1 MSKLLNKVSLITGAG
16 SGIGAATAVHFA
28 NLGSNL
34 ALTGRNLSNLENT
47 RTQIHEKGYQV
58 KVELIQADLSKE
70 NDTKRVIEETVKL
83 FGKIDILVNSA
94 GTLTKGSIEE
104 ISLED
109 YDSIMNINVRSVLHL
124 TKLAIPYLKATKG
137 SIVNVS
143 SVTGLRAFPGVIS
156 YNISKAAIDQLTRTA
171 ALELAQYGIRVNA
184 VNPGVIITEL
194 HKKSGMSQEQ
204 YSKFLEHSKTTHA
217 LGRVGTA
224 DEVAKA
230 IAFLASDDSSFTTGV
245 TLPIDG
251 GRSQM
256 CPR

>member
-34 ALTGRNLSNLENT
+34 ALTGRNLNNLENT
-47 RTQIHEKGYQV
+47 RTQIYDKGYQV

-124 TKLAIPYLKATKG
+124 TKLAVPHLKATKG

-230 IAFLASDDSSFTTGV
+230 IAFLASDDSSFTTGIS
-245 TLPIDG
+245 LPVDG

>member
-16 SGIGAATAVHFA
+16 SGIGAATAIHFA

-34 ALTGRNLSNLENT
+34 ALTGRNLNNLEST
-47 RTQIHEKGYQV
+47 KTQILDKGYQV

-83 FGKIDILVNSA
+83 FGKIDVLVNSA
-94 GTLTKGSIEE
+94 GTLNKGSIEE

-124 TKLAIPYLKATKG
+124 TKLAVPHLKATKG

-194 HKKSGMSQEQ
+194 HKKSGMSKEQ
-204 YSKFLEHSKTTHA
+204 YSQFLEHSKTTHA